1 MPRRFFGIRSRTS
14 ENAQTRRPTRH
25 LFSRDA
31 VSSTE
36 NVRLDEALMGVA
48 RNPLRDGAPPTGL
61 CALAHRWGVRPHA
74 AAKAHE
80 APCRTS
86 SSIGSA
92 MGSTFIRLVTALFTG
107 GLPVGAATD
116 FGIRQNPADYAS
128 KTSFECER
136 MSPRAASMRSACN
149 ALPRVLAAGL
159 VMPLASPINFR
170 RSGSKRVPR
179 HVMPLSTE
187 REHGILFARLV
198 SPWRRKPSRNS
209 WP

>member
-1 MPRRFFGIRSRTS
+1 
-14 ENAQTRRPTRH
+14 
-25 LFSRDA
+25 
-31 VSSTE
+31 
-36 NVRLDEALMGVA
+36 
-48 RNPLRDGAPPTGL
+48 
-61 CALAHRWGVRPHA
+61 LAHRWGVRPHA

-80 APCRTS
+80 APCRIS

-136 MSPRAASMRSACN
+136 ISPRAASMRSACN

-159 VMPLASPINFR
+159 VMPLASPTNFR

-179 HVMPLSTE
+179 HVVPLSTG

-209 WP
+209 WPYLQAEDPNTKGERANTLLQPFDPRRVQKPEASGDALPLPPNRARLEPRTTR